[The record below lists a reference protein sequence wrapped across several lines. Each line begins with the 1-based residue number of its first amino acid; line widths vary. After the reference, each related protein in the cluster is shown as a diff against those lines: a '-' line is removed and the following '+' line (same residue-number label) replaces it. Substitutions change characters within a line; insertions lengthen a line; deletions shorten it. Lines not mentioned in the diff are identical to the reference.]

1 MPVELVL
8 PGVLADLAGGRHVE
22 LEVPPPATVSTL
34 LGVIAQAHPALYRR
48 LCDETGT
55 PRRFV
60 NIYVD
65 GTDIRQSGGVTT
77 PLPPGA
83 AVQIMPSIAGG

>member
-1 MPVELVL
+1 MAVELVL
-8 PGVLADLAGGRHVE
+8 PGVLADLAGGRQVK
-22 LEVPPPATVSTL
+22 LEVPRSATVGSL
-34 LGVIAQAHPALYRR
+34 LNVVADQYPALYRR
-48 LCDETGT
+48 LCDETGV

-77 PLPPGA
+77 PLPSGA
-83 AVQIMPSIAGG
+83 TVQILPSIAGG